1 LNLQVY
7 INTLRVDPPI
17 FRKSVFVGQLQGLGM
32 PPQLR
37 ATQQFGHGNKG
48 NGVSG
53 GWNLGLRVAR
63 GGGALKRSAATSHY

>member
-1 LNLQVY
+1 
-7 INTLRVDPPI
+7 
-17 FRKSVFVGQLQGLGM
+17 M

-63 GGGALKRSAATSHY
+63 GGGALKRSAARATIDNSLLYLNTFAIVSN